1 MKLDPGECPGGP
13 GRMRLDEVERVR
25 QLAMLRRIGTG
36 GGAVFTGEL
45 EPSEASREAYRCM
58 QMGSWCPRYRPRRC
72 RRRVPGAGMCSRVPC
87 LAPGSLAAAVVALCG
102 GHLAVASKLLHGRD
116 VRAGFEQIGD
126 HSAAEVVRAGDSLGA
141 ATGQLLA
148 HAAFRLWPR
157 RIAWGGRR
165 SHAGPP

>member
-1 MKLDPGECPGGP
+1 
-13 GRMRLDEVERVR
+13 
-25 QLAMLRRIGTG
+25 
-36 GGAVFTGEL
+36 
-45 EPSEASREAYRCM
+45 
-58 QMGSWCPRYRPRRC
+58 
-72 RRRVPGAGMCSRVPC
+72 MCSRVPC